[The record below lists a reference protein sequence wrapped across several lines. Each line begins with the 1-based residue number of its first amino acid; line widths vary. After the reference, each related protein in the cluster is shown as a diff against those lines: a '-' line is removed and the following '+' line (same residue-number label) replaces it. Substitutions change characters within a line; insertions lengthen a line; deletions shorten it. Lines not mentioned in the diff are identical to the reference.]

1 MHFLL
6 LTYVVFLSIFLLKGC
21 YRKFYDDERGKCF
34 ALDASKV
41 QLCRKDDSKLSGNKT
56 ESKKKIDKGSGADRV
71 VEYSGKCLTSNAIEV
86 QLYSGE
92 TLKVPSVGKT
102 KISKEPI
109 NSVETH
115 VGLAAAKDVKDL
127 DSSSEIKYENFA
139 FKKDEEDENEFSME
153 ERVMSHHEKPI
164 GQNTVLLESGCDEGE
179 SHDAEFLAK
188 YILCFAWQI
197 AQGMVRSYLNL
208 VLMHGLI
215 LAVTIPPGFFLSV
228 RRSIPHPGTQI
239 FHTGCNQ

>member
-1 MHFLL
+1 MLCFFKFSFL
-6 LTYVVFLSIFLLKGC
+6 
-21 YRKFYDDERGKCF
+21 R
-34 ALDASKV
+34 DA
-41 QLCRKDDSKLSGNKT
+41 T
-56 ESKKKIDKGSGADRV
+56 ESFTMMNAVNALHWMLRKCSFAEKTTPNCQETKQKAKKNIDKGSGADRV
-71 VEYSGKCLTSNAIEV
+71 VECSGKCLTSNAIEV

-109 NSVETH
+109 NSAETH

-139 FKKDEEDENEFSME
+139 FKKDEEEENEFSME
-153 ERVMSHHEKPI
+153 ERVMSHHEKSI

-188 YILCFAWQI
+188 
-197 AQGMVRSYLNL
+197 
-208 VLMHGLI
+208 
-215 LAVTIPPGFFLSV
+215 
-228 RRSIPHPGTQI
+228 
-239 FHTGCNQ
+239 